1 MPGYFSDR
9 SALEMKHKNDN
20 SMIISRTPYR
30 VSFFGGGTDYPNWY
44 REFGGKVLATTID
57 KYVYVSCRRLPPFFE
72 HRLRLVYSKIEQCMS
87 LADMQHPTA
96 REVLRYLDIDGGLE
110 IHYDGDLPARS
121 GVGSSSAFTVG
132 LINALTTYISRDIT
146 PRELALTSIE
156 IEQEI
161 VKECVGSQ
169 DQVSAAYGGFN
180 IIEFCTDG
188 EIQVRPAP
196 INRDRISELED
207 CLMLFY
213 TGFSRTAS
221 SIASSY
227 VPDLVGQGRQ
237 LSRMYE
243 MVEEAVKI
251 VCDSSDLDD
260 FGTLLG
266 EMWLEK
272 RSLSHLVTND
282 EIDTIYSQALKAGA
296 LGGKLIGAGGGGMLL
311 LYVPPTFQHSV
322 KQALKDLIH
331 IPFRFDPLGSQIIYR
346 G

>member
-1 MPGYFSDR
+1 MEY
-9 SALEMKHKNDN
+9 KNHN

-44 REFGGKVLATTID
+44 REFGGRVLATTID
-57 KYVYVSCRRLPPFFE
+57 KYVYTSCRRLPPFFE
-72 HRLRLVYSKIEQCMS
+72 YRLRLSYSKIENCMNVAE
-87 LADMQHPTA
+87 LQHPTA
-96 REVLRYLDIDGGLE
+96 REVLRYLGINEGLE

-132 LINALTTYISRDIT
+132 LLNALTAFIGQETT
-146 PRELALTSIE
+146 PRELAKKSIE

-180 IIEFCTDG
+180 IIDFGTDG
-188 EIQVRPAP
+188 EIRVRPAP
-196 INRDRISELED
+196 INRDRIAELED
-207 CLMLFY
+207 RLMLFF
-213 TGFSRTAS
+213 TGISRTAS

-227 VPDLVGQGRQ
+227 VPDLLRRKRQ
-237 LSRMYE
+237 LSRVYE
-243 MVEEAVKI
+243 MVEDAVGAI
-251 VCDSSDLDD
+251 ADSSDLDD
-260 FGTLLG
+260 FGRLLG

-272 RSLSHLVTND
+272 RSLGEGIATE
-282 EIDTIYSQALKAGA
+282 EIDRIYSQALKAGA
-296 LGGKLIGAGGGGMLL
+296 LGGKIIGAGGGGMLL
-311 LYVPPTFQHSV
+311 LYVPPNLQYLV
-322 KQALKDLIH
+322 KQALEDLIH

>member
-1 MPGYFSDR
+1 
-9 SALEMKHKNDN
+9 
-20 SMIISRTPYR
+20 MIISKTPYR

-44 REFGGKVLATTID
+44 REFGGRVLATTID

-72 HRLRLVYSKIEQCMS
+72 HRLRLSYSKIEECMS
-87 LADMQHPTA
+87 TAELQHPTA
-96 REVLRYLDIDGGLE
+96 KEVLRYLGINEGLE
-110 IHYDGDLPARS
+110 IHYDGDLPSRS

-132 LINALTTYISRDIT
+132 LLNALTALMGQNIT
-146 PRELALTSIE
+146 PRELAAKSIE

-180 IIEFCTDG
+180 IIDFCTDG
-188 EIQVRPAP
+188 EIRVRPVP
-196 INRDRISELED
+196 INGDRIRELED
-207 CLMLFY
+207 CFMLFF
-213 TGFSRTAS
+213 TGIARTAS

-227 VPDLVGQGRQ
+227 VPDLSSQGRQ

-243 MVEEAVKI
+243 MVEDAVRI
-251 VCDSSDLDD
+251 ISDSSDLDD
-260 FGTLLG
+260 FGRLLG

-272 RSLSHLVTND
+272 RSLSHLVSND
-282 EIDTIYSQALKAGA
+282 EIDSIYSQAIKAGA

-311 LYVPPTFQHSV
+311 LYAPSTFHHSV

-331 IPFRFDPLGSQIIYR
+331 IPFQFDPLGSQIIYR

>member
-1 MPGYFSDR
+1 
-9 SALEMKHKNDN
+9 MKQKNDN
-20 SMIISRTPYR
+20 SMIISKTPCR

-44 REFGGKVLATTID
+44 REFGGRVLATTID

-72 HRLRLVYSKIEQCMS
+72 HRLRLSYSKIEHCRS
-87 LADMQHPTA
+87 AAELQHPTA
-96 REVLRYLDIDGGLE
+96 REVLRYLGVNEGLE
-110 IHYDGDLPARS
+110 IHYDGDLPSRS

-132 LINALTTYISRDIT
+132 LFNALATLMGQDVT
-146 PRELALTSIE
+146 PKELAAKSIE
-156 IEQEI
+156 IEQEM

-180 IIEFCTDG
+180 IIDFCTDG
-188 EIQVRPAP
+188 EIRVQPVP
-196 INRDRISELED
+196 INRDRLGELED
-207 CLMLFY
+207 CLMLFF
-213 TGFSRTAS
+213 TGIVRTAS
-221 SIASSY
+221 TIASSY
-227 VPDLVGQGRQ
+227 VPDLLGRKRQ

-243 MVEEAVKI
+243 MVEDAVGVI
-251 VCDSSDLDD
+251 SDSSDLDD
-260 FGTLLG
+260 FGVLLG

-272 RSLSHLVTND
+272 RSLGEGIATD
-282 EIDTIYSQALKAGA
+282 EIDRIYSQALKAGA

-311 LYVPPTFQHSV
+311 LYVPSTFQHSV

>member
-1 MPGYFSDR
+1 
-9 SALEMKHKNDN
+9 MKHKNDN

-44 REFGGKVLATTID
+44 REFGGRVLATTID

-72 HRLRLVYSKIEQCMS
+72 HRLRLVYSKIEACMS
-87 LADMQHPTA
+87 FADIQHPTA
-96 REVLRYLDIDGGLE
+96 REVLRYLDIDEGLE
-110 IHYDGDLPARS
+110 IHYDGDLPSRS

-132 LINALTTYISRDIT
+132 LINALTALMGQEIA
-146 PRELALTSIE
+146 PRELAAKSIE

-180 IIEFCTDG
+180 VIDFCTDG
-188 EIQVRPAP
+188 EIRVRPAP
-196 INRDRISELED
+196 INRDRVGELED
-207 CLMLFY
+207 CLMLFF
-213 TGFSRTAS
+213 TGIVRTAS
-221 SIASSY
+221 TVASSY
-227 VPDLVGQGRQ
+227 VPDLLGRRRQ

-243 MVEEAVKI
+243 MVEDAVKVI
-251 VCDSSDLDD
+251 SDSSDLDD
-260 FGTLLG
+260 FGRLLD

-282 EIDTIYSQALKAGA
+282 EIDSIYSQALKAGA

-311 LYVPPTFQHSV
+311 LYVPSTFQHSV

-331 IPFRFDPLGSQIIYR
+331 IPFQFDPLGSQIIYR

>member
-1 MPGYFSDR
+1 
-9 SALEMKHKNDN
+9 
-20 SMIISRTPYR
+20 
-30 VSFFGGGTDYPNWY
+30 
-44 REFGGKVLATTID
+44 
-57 KYVYVSCRRLPPFFE
+57 
-72 HRLRLVYSKIEQCMS
+72 MS
-87 LADMQHPTA
+87 TAELQHPTA
-96 REVLRYLDIDGGLE
+96 KEVLRYLGINEGLE
-110 IHYDGDLPARS
+110 IHYDGDLPSRS

-132 LINALTTYISRDIT
+132 LINALTTLMGQEIA
-146 PRELALTSIE
+146 PRELAAKSIE

-180 IIEFCTDG
+180 IIDFSTDG
-188 EIQVRPAP
+188 EIRVRPVP

-207 CLMLFY
+207 CLMLFF
-213 TGFSRTAS
+213 TGIVRTAS

-227 VPDLVGQGRQ
+227 VPDLSSQGRQ

-243 MVEEAVKI
+243 MVEDAVRI
-251 VCDSSDLDD
+251 ISDSSDLDD
-260 FGTLLG
+260 FGRLLG

-272 RSLSHLVTND
+272 RSLSHLVSND
-282 EIDTIYSQALKAGA
+282 EIDSIYSQALKAGA

-311 LYVPPTFQHSV
+311 LYVPSTFQHSV

-331 IPFRFDPLGSQIIYR
+331 IPFQFDPLGSQIIYR